1 MIIVF
6 NPTIS
11 QTINPSAYNISAAA
25 EYAISQLDSTYNF
38 NKLFRDDLNFRYYIK
53 SQFPQWLVDQANK
66 NSDVKIIDLIQ
77 EFYNFYFSKNG
88 LNLYPNYEHIQ
99 NIFFMNL
106 DGLKE
111 TYKSLFADFDFDDFI
126 ENKEQELR
134 EFLIANKKR
143 FIVNKGKKEAYE
155 YFLQTFFPDVYTD
168 FKIGID
174 ETFVLNSASLN
185 EQTLTDGTNY
195 QEFSIV
201 IESSIDEKYE
211 DDFISMLK
219 PVGFYMNLKES
230 PQTFV
235 SMLSYVSKKNPLAV
249 TISGT

>member
-1 MIIVF
+1 
-6 NPTIS
+6 
-11 QTINPSAYNISAAA
+11 
-25 EYAISQLDSTYNF
+25 
-38 NKLFRDDLNFRYYIK
+38 
-53 SQFPQWLVDQANK
+53 
-66 NSDVKIIDLIQ
+66 
-77 EFYNFYFSKNG
+77 
-88 LNLYPNYEHIQ
+88 
-99 NIFFMNL
+99 
-106 DGLKE
+106 LKE

-174 ETFVLNSASLN
+174 ETFVLNAASLN

-235 SMLSYVSKKNPLAV
+235 SMLSYVSKNNPLAV

>member
-38 NKLFRDDLNFRYYIK
+38 DKLFRDDLNFRYYIK
-53 SQFPQWLVDQANK
+53 SQFPQWLVNESNK
-66 NSDVKIIDLIQ
+66 NLDVKIIDLIQ

-88 LNLYPNYEHIQ
+88 LNLYPNYEYIQ

-106 DGLKE
+106 DGLRE

-126 ENKEQELR
+126 ENKEQALR
-134 EFLIANKKR
+134 EFLVANKKR

-174 ETFVLNSASLN
+174 ETFILNGASLN
-185 EQTLTDGTNY
+185 EQILTDGTNY
-195 QEFSIV
+195 QEFSV
-201 IESSIDEKYE
+201 TIEASIDEKYE

-219 PVGFYMNLKES
+219 PLGFFMNLKQS
-230 PQTFV
+230 PVTLTNSIAV
-235 SMLSYVSKKNPLAV
+235 NNTNIPSTLSV
-249 TISGT
+249 T

>member
-53 SQFPQWLVDQANK
+53 SQFPQWLVNESNK

-106 DGLKE
+106 DGLRE

-126 ENKEQELR
+126 ENKEQALR
-134 EFLIANKKR
+134 EFLVANKKR

-174 ETFVLNSASLN
+174 ETFILNGASLN
-185 EQTLTDGTNY
+185 EQILTDGTNY
-195 QEFSIV
+195 QEFSV
-201 IESSIDEKYE
+201 TIEASIDEKYE

-219 PVGFYMNLKES
+219 PLGFFMNLKQS
-230 PQTFV
+230 PVTLTNSIAV
-235 SMLSYVSKKNPLAV
+235 NNTNIPSTLSV
-249 TISGT
+249 T